1 MLAFTFPGQG
11 SQQPGMGAPWVD
23 HPSWSLV
30 GRACEASGR
39 DVAALLLDA
48 DAEELRRTEN
58 AQLATY
64 VLSLVVHDAVHA
76 LGVRCHRAAGHSLGE
91 YTALTATGALS
102 LEDGVR
108 LVTERG
114 AAMQAAADARPG
126 TMAAVLGA
134 ADDVVAEACAKT
146 NGDVWVANT
155 NGAGQVVIAG
165 DPDAITEAG
174 TIAKELGARKV
185 MPLPVGGAFHTPFMA
200 PAAERLRAAL
210 ATTTFADASVPIV
223 ANVDALPHQHAD
235 QWADL
240 LDAQLT
246 AQVRWRQTIERMVA
260 DGVTTFLEL
269 GPGSVLT
276 GVAKRQAPDGTARSA
291 ATPDALDDVVGAAR
305 QAGAVELRALDAP
318 ESTTALLAPHH
329 SHAETTPMP
338 PTPLPTV
345 TPLDHHEGE
354 HLFATERL
362 VVSPAAG
369 VFTPVEGIA
378 EGHEIEAGH
387 VLGHVAG
394 HEVRSAFRGTVKGLL
409 AVGGERLTHRQPVAW
424 LRGA

>member
-11 SQQPGMGAPWVD
+11 SQQPGMGRAWVD
-23 HPSWSLV
+23 HPSWAIV
-30 GRACEASGR
+30 GSASEASGR
-39 DVAALLLDA
+39 DVASLLLDA

-58 AQLATY
+58 AQLSTY
-64 VLSLVVHDAVHA
+64 VLSLVVHDAVRS
-76 LGVRCHRAAGHSLGE
+76 LGVRCTVAAGHSLGE
-91 YTALTATGALS
+91 YTALTATGALA

-134 ADDVVAEACAKT
+134 DDDLVAEACAKAS
-146 NGDVWVANT
+146 GDVWVANT

-165 DPDAITEAG
+165 DAAAIAEAG
-174 TIAKELGARKV
+174 ALAKELGARKV

-200 PAAERLRAAL
+200 PAAERLQAAIS
-210 ATTTFADASVPIV
+210 ATTFANSSVPVI
-223 ANVDALPHQHAD
+223 ANVDALAHQHAD

-240 LDAQLT
+240 LAAQLT
-246 AQVRWRQTIERMVA
+246 SQVRWRQTIERMVA

-276 GVAKRQAPDGTARSA
+276 GVAKRSAPDGTARSA
-291 ATPDALDDVVGAAR
+291 ADPAGLDAIVEAATA
-305 QAGAVELRALDAP
+305 AGAV
-318 ESTTALLAPHH
+318 
-329 SHAETTPMP
+329 
-338 PTPLPTV
+338 
-345 TPLDHHEGE
+345 DHHEGE
-354 HLFATERL
+354 HLFAAERL

-369 VFTPVEGIA
+369 VFTPIGDVA
-378 EGHEIEAGH
+378 EGQHIEKGR

-394 HEVRSAFRGTVKGLL
+394 HEVRSNFRGTVKGLM
-409 AVGGERLTHRQPVAW
+409 AVAGERLTHRQPVAW
-424 LRGA
+424 LHTA